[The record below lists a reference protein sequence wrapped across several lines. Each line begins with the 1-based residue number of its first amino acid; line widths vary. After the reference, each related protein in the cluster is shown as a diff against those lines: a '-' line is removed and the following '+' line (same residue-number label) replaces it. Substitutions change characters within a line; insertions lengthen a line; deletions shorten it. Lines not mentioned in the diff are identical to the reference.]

1 MTRQYRRLQR
11 IRLRTTAQRAVP
23 PDFMARLIRAHRE
36 CQWRGYSDVAI
47 VHHRSCG
54 IRRGARCDCEP
65 EVFLTVDGQ
74 TVEIDHTGR
83 VRKESRQ

>member
-23 PDFMARLIRAHRE
+23 PDFMARLIRA
-36 CQWRGYSDVAI
+36 Q
-47 VHHRSCG
+47 
-54 IRRGARCDCEP
+54 
-65 EVFLTVDGQ
+65 VFLTVDGQ